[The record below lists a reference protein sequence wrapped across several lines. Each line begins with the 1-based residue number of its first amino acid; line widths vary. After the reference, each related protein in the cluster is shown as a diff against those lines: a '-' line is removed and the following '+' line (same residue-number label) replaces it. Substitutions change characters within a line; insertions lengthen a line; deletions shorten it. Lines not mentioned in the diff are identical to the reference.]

1 MFGIGKKI
9 FGKKAN
15 EANIALKKFEKRD
28 LVEAAVGGAVMVAFA
43 DGECEDAELA
53 KLQQIIESNDSFS
66 HFQSEV
72 GMLVDK
78 FSRQF
83 KAGFIMGK
91 MKVLKELSD
100 IQASAEEKE
109 EVFIV
114 MVLVAQADGEVEP
127 AEKTLL
133 IEIGRK
139 MGLNPAAYGI
149 E

>member
-1 MFGIGKKI
+1 MGVFGKI
-9 FGKKAN
+9 FGKKAT
-15 EANIALKKFEKRD
+15 ETKIQLQKFEKRD
-28 LVEAAVGGAVMVAFA
+28 LVEAAVAGAVMVAFA

-53 KLQQIIESNDSFS
+53 KLQEIIESNDSFS

-72 GMLVDK
+72 GVLVDK
-78 FSRQF
+78 FARQF

-91 MKVLKELSD
+91 MKAMKELAD

-139 MGLNPAAYGI
+139 LGLNPAAYGI